1 MRKRTDEDVVSAL
14 QSLAQSGSVSSVSSG
29 MTASGEREGGMA
41 RKRSIRLVAV
51 AVGALVATLG
61 VFGASAASPAEA
73 DATAVTQWNLTAVN
87 TLAGLP
93 LPAGGAAPA
102 SQIDIGMVQGAVY
115 DAVNAITPKHH
126 QPYLLY
132 RRFGN
137 TASDEAAVATAAYLV
152 LKNIVETV
160 PQSITFPTRAT
171 VLASLETQYNASTN
185 AIPDSPFKD
194 QGIAAGTAAAEAMID
209 ARKDDGRFGPS
220 QFVPNPNPGYWDPV
234 APNGTTAPDPTPWVG
249 GVEPFLMES
258 SSQFRSADPYALAS
272 AAYAA
277 DVNEVKAIG
286 GDGVVTPSTR
296 TANETYIAKWWQS
309 NPMASWND
317 VARQLIAR
325 NHLDISDAA
334 RLLAMENLAAADAA
348 INTWNNKYYFSFWR
362 PFQAIRRAADDVNPA
377 TSPDL
382 TWTPLI
388 SAPYPEYT
396 SGHLGLDGSHT
407 TVLQKFF
414 GNAPAG
420 GYQITS
426 AFVNPGGP
434 ATRTFSS
441 FSQAVDEIV
450 EARIW
455 AGLHFRNADVQG
467 VQLGTNVAN
476 FAAANYFEAVG
487 NH

>member
-1 MRKRTDEDVVSAL
+1 
-14 QSLAQSGSVSSVSSG
+14 
-29 MTASGEREGGMA
+29 MA
-41 RKRSIRLVAV
+41 RRRSIWLIAAAVVAF
-51 AVGALVATLG
+51 VGALG
-61 VFGASAASPAEA
+61 VLSASAAPPAEA
-73 DATAVTQWNLTAVN
+73 DATAVTQWNLIAAS

-93 LPAGGAAPA
+93 QPAGGAAPA
-102 SQIDIGMVQGAVY
+102 TQISMGMVQGAVY

-126 QPYLLY
+126 RPYLLT

-137 TASDEAAVATAAYLV
+137 RASDEAAVATAAYLV

-160 PQSITFPTRAT
+160 PPSITFPSRGT

-194 QGIAAGTAAAEAMID
+194 QGIAAGTAAAQAMIV
-209 ARKDDGRFGPS
+209 ARQGDGRFGPS
-220 QFVPNPNPGYWDPV
+220 QFVPNANPGYWDPV

-249 GVEPFLMES
+249 GVEPFLIQS
-258 SSQFRSADPYALAS
+258 SSQFRSPAPYALGS

-296 TANETYIAKWWQS
+296 TANQTYIAKWWQS
-309 NPMASWND
+309 NPMVSWND

-348 INTWNNKYYFSFWR
+348 INTWNNKYHFSFWR
-362 PFQAIRRAADDVNPA
+362 PFQAIRRAADDGNSA

-396 SGHLGLDGSHT
+396 SGHMGLDGSHT

-426 AFVNPGGP
+426 TFVNPGGP

-441 FSQAVDEIV
+441 FSQAVGEIV

>member
-1 MRKRTDEDVVSAL
+1 
-14 QSLAQSGSVSSVSSG
+14 
-29 MTASGEREGGMA
+29 MA
-41 RKRSIRLVAV
+41 RRRSVLFIAV
-51 AVGALVATLG
+51 AVSAVVGALG
-61 VFGASAASPAEA
+61 VLSASAKPPAEA
-73 DATAVTQWNLTAVN
+73 DATSVTQWNLTAAN

-93 LPAGGAAPA
+93 MPAGGAAPA
-102 SQIDIGMVQGAVY
+102 TQISMGMVQGAVY

-126 QPYLLY
+126 RPYLLT

-152 LKNIVETV
+152 LKNIVDTV
-160 PQSITFPTRAT
+160 PQSITFPTRGT

-185 AIPDSPFKD
+185 AIPDSPSKD
-194 QGIAAGTAAAEAMID
+194 MGIAAGTAAAQAMID
-209 ARKDDGRFGPS
+209 ARQGDGRFGPS
-220 QFVPNPNPGYWDPV
+220 QFVPNANPGYWDPV

-249 GVEPFLMES
+249 GVEPFLMQS
-258 SSQFRSADPYALAS
+258 SSQFRSPDPYASNRADALAS

-286 GDGVVTPSTR
+286 GDGVGTPSSR
-296 TANETYIAKWWQS
+296 NADQTYVAKWWQS
-309 NPMASWND
+309 NPMVSWND

-325 NHLDISDAA
+325 NGLDISDAA

-348 INTWNNKYYFSFWR
+348 INTWNNKYHFSLWR
-362 PFQAIRRAADDVNPA
+362 PFQAIRRAGADGNSA

-396 SGHLGLDGSHT
+396 SGHMGLDGSHT
-407 TVLQKFF
+407 TVLRMFF

-434 ATRTFSS
+434 ATRTFGS

-455 AGLHFRNADVQG
+455 AGLHFRTADVQG
-467 VQLGTNVAN
+467 LQLGTNVAN
-476 FAAANYFEAVG
+476 FAAANYFEPVG

>member
-1 MRKRTDEDVVSAL
+1 M
-14 QSLAQSGSVSSVSSG
+14 AQRRSVWF
-29 MTASGEREGGMA
+29 
-41 RKRSIRLVAV
+41 IAV
-51 AVGALVATLG
+51 AVGACVGALG
-61 VFGASAASPAEA
+61 VLSASAAPPAEA
-73 DATAVTQWNLTAVN
+73 DATAVTQWNLIAASTI
-87 TLAGLP
+87 AGLP
-93 LPAGGAAPA
+93 MPAGGAAPA

-126 QPYLLY
+126 RPYLLN

-160 PQSITFPTRAT
+160 PDNLLPTKGTLLAT
-171 VLASLETQYNASTN
+171 LASQYLAAKNAV
-185 AIPDSPFKD
+185 PDSPFKNM
-194 QGIAAGTAAAEAMID
+194 GIAAGTAAAQAMID

-220 QFVPNPNPGYWDPV
+220 QFVANPNPGYWDPV
-234 APNGTTAPDPTPWVG
+234 APNGTNAPDPTPWVG
-249 GVEPFLMES
+249 GVEPFLMQS
-258 SSQFRSADPYALAS
+258 SSQFRSPDPYALAS

-296 TANETYIAKWWQS
+296 TANQTYIAKWWQS

-348 INTWNNKYYFSFWR
+348 INTWNNKYHFSFWR
-362 PFQAIRRAADDVNPA
+362 PFQAIRRAADDGNSA

-396 SGHLGLDGSHT
+396 SGHMGLDGSHT

>member
-1 MRKRTDEDVVSAL
+1 
-14 QSLAQSGSVSSVSSG
+14 
-29 MTASGEREGGMA
+29 MA
-41 RKRSIRLVAV
+41 RRRSVWFVTV
-51 AVGALVATLG
+51 AVGALIGALG
-61 VFGASAASPAEA
+61 VIGVSAAPTPEA
-73 DATAVTQWNLTAVN
+73 NATAVTQWNLIAAN

-93 LPAGGAAPA
+93 MPAGGAAPA
-102 SQIDIGMVQGAVY
+102 SQINIGMVQGAVY

-126 QPYLLY
+126 QPYLLN

-160 PQSITFPTRAT
+160 PQSISFPTRGT
-171 VLASLETQYNASTN
+171 VLASLETQYDASKN
-185 AIPDSPFKD
+185 AIPDSPFKNM
-194 QGIAAGTAAAEAMID
+194 GIAAGTAAAEAMIE
-209 ARKDDGRFGPS
+209 ARQGDGRFGPS
-220 QFVPNPNPGYWDPV
+220 QFVPNANPGYWDPV

-249 GVEPFLMES
+249 GVEPFLLQS
-258 SSQFRSADPYALAS
+258 SSQFRSPGPNPLTS

-277 DVNEVKAIG
+277 DFNEIKPLG

-296 TANETYIAKWWQS
+296 TATQTYIAKWWQS
-309 NPMASWND
+309 NPMVSWND
-317 VARQLIAR
+317 VARQLITR
-325 NHLDISDAA
+325 NDLDVSDAA

-348 INTWNNKYYFSFWR
+348 INTWNNKYHFSAWR
-362 PFQAIRRAADDVNPA
+362 PFQAIRRAADDGNPA
-377 TSPDL
+377 TSPDP

-396 SGHLGLDGSHT
+396 SGHMGLDGAHT
-407 TVLQKFF
+407 TVLQMFF

-455 AGLHFRNADVQG
+455 AGLHFRTADVQG

-476 FAAANYFEAVG
+476 YAAANYFQPVG
-487 NH
+487 NQ